1 MRLPLPFLY
10 KMACY
15 RFITE
20 NEVRYQK
27 SAKNF
32 LGTNKIINFAENTTT
47 MGKYLDPRADLTFK
61 KVFADHKDLMIS
73 FLNALLPLPDD
84 GQVTSIEYLPFE
96 LIPTMPLKKDTIVD
110 VRCEDQRRRQFI
122 VEMQM
127 IWTADFF
134 KRVLFNSSKAY
145 VKQLRSGEDYSD
157 LQPVYS
163 LNLINE
169 AFLHDTDEWYHDYGL
184 MEFKYPDHV
193 IEDMHV
199 IFIELPKFKPHSF
212 TEKKMTALWLRFLTE
227 IDEDTRIA
235 PKELMENPETRKALD
250 IVEESAYS
258 DAQMAYYDHFWDMV
272 SVERTLHSSV
282 RREREKGKAEGIAE
296 GFKQGMEKG
305 MEKGLAQGMAQGALD
320 NAMANAKVMK
330 ADGMPVDLIAKYTG
344 LSEEQVAGL

>member
-32 LGTNKIINFAENTTT
+32 LGTNKIINFAENATT

-145 VKQLRSGEDYSD
+145 VKQLRTGEDYSD

-227 IDEDTRIA
+227 IGEDTRIA

-305 MEKGLAQGMAQGALD
+305 MEKGMAQGALD

-330 ADGMPVDLIAKYTG
+330 ADGMPTALIAKYTG
-344 LSEEQVAGL
+344 LSEEQVAGI

>member
-1 MRLPLPFLY
+1 
-10 KMACY
+10 
-15 RFITE
+15 
-20 NEVRYQK
+20 
-27 SAKNF
+27 
-32 LGTNKIINFAENTTT
+32 
-47 MGKYLDPRADLTFK
+47 MGKYLNPRADLTFK

-73 FLNALLPLPDD
+73 FLNAMLPLPDD

-169 AFLHDTDEWYHDYGL
+169 AFLHDTEEWYHDYGL
-184 MEFKYPDHV
+184 VEFKYPDHV

-212 TEKKMTALWLRFLTE
+212 KEKKMTALWLRFLTE
-227 IDEDTRIA
+227 IDEDTKVA
-235 PKELMENPETRKALD
+235 PRELMENPETRKALD

-272 SVERTLHSSV
+272 SVERTLHSSA

-296 GFKQGMEKG
+296 GKAQGLKEGMEQGMRQGMEQGKAEG
-305 MEKGLAQGMAQGALD
+305 AHEKAIASAKAMKTDGLPTA
-320 NAMANAKVMK
+320 
-330 ADGMPVDLIAKYTG
+330 LIAKYTG
-344 LSEEQVAGL
+344 LSEKQVTGL

>member
-1 MRLPLPFLY
+1 MT
-10 KMACY
+10 CY

-73 FLNALLPLPDD
+73 FLNAMLPLPDD

-258 DAQMAYYDHFWDMV
+258 DAQLAYYDHFWDMV

-282 RREREKGKAEGIAE
+282 KREREKGKAEGIAE

-305 MEKGLAQGMAQGALD
+305 MEKGLTQGMAQGAHD
-320 NAMANAKVMK
+320 SAMASAKAMK
-330 ADGMPVDLIAKYTG
+330 ADGMPTALIAKYTG
-344 LSEEQVAGL
+344 LSEEVVAKL